1 MNSNVILGIVIGL
14 LILCSSFFSCIETA
28 FSCVST
34 ARLKNEESKGN
45 KKAKN
50 ALFITENFDKA
61 LTTILIG
68 NNVVNL
74 GCSSLATVLC
84 MNIFQNFAAAISTG
98 LTTILVL
105 TFGEIIPK
113 CIGKEK
119 SETVAL
125 NTAIILKG
133 IMIVLTPLSFLF
145 IAIKTGALRLINI
158 RNDSPTVTEDELKYI
173 IEHSENE
180 GVLEEEESE
189 MVQSA
194 LEFDEKSAF
203 EVLTPRV
210 DMLALDI
217 DDDFETNKNK
227 ILTERYSRVPVY
239 KENLDNILGILY
251 TRDYLEEL
259 IDGKTPDIKLLI
271 NDAFFTYKSRKLS
284 ALMNDLRKNQV
295 NMAIVTDEYGGTLG
309 IVTMEDLIEEI
320 VGEVQDEF
328 DDEEETNIEKINDNE
343 YIANAMMRI
352 DELYEYFGLSLE
364 EDVEDVETI
373 GGLVVKELGRI
384 AEIGDKAEYKDL
396 CFEVLEI
403 DCARILKLKIQ
414 KKQISENEDAKITD
428 EQQINQQS

>member
-119 SETVAL
+119 SEAVAL

-133 IMIVLTPLSFLF
+133 LMIVLTPLSFLF
-145 IAIKTGALRLINI
+145 IAIKTGALKLLNI

-320 VGEVQDEF
+320 VGEIYDEDEDIEKEYTKLRENCYFVSGDLEF
-328 DDEEETNIEKINDNE
+328 DQLLELTDREDFDNDTESHTVGGFIFEHMGRIPKEGDKFEIDGLSFEVYRVEERRIISAIVKVDPSKVKKEEE
-343 YIANAMMRI
+343 
-352 DELYEYFGLSLE
+352 
-364 EDVEDVETI
+364 
-373 GGLVVKELGRI
+373 
-384 AEIGDKAEYKDL
+384 
-396 CFEVLEI
+396 
-403 DCARILKLKIQ
+403 
-414 KKQISENEDAKITD
+414 
-428 EQQINQQS
+428 

>member
-119 SETVAL
+119 SEAVAL

-133 IMIVLTPLSFLF
+133 LMIVLTPLSFLF
-145 IAIKTGALRLINI
+145 IAIKTGALKLLNI

-284 ALMNDLRKNQV
+284 ALMNDLRKIKLIWQLLLM
-295 NMAIVTDEYGGTLG
+295 NM
-309 IVTMEDLIEEI
+309 
-320 VGEVQDEF
+320 
-328 DDEEETNIEKINDNE
+328 
-343 YIANAMMRI
+343 
-352 DELYEYFGLSLE
+352 
-364 EDVEDVETI
+364 
-373 GGLVVKELGRI
+373 VVHWAL
-384 AEIGDKAEYKDL
+384 
-396 CFEVLEI
+396 
-403 DCARILKLKIQ
+403 
-414 KKQISENEDAKITD
+414 
-428 EQQINQQS
+428 

>member
-119 SETVAL
+119 SEAVAL

-133 IMIVLTPLSFLF
+133 LMIVLTPLSFLF
-145 IAIKTGALRLINI
+145 IAIKTGALKLLNI

-320 VGEVQDEF
+320 VGEIYDEDEDIEKEYTKLRENCYFVSGDLEF
-328 DDEEETNIEKINDNE
+328 DQLLELTDREDFDNDTE
-343 YIANAMMRI
+343 SHTVGGFIFEHMGRI
-352 DELYEYFGLSLE
+352 PKEGDKFEIDGLS
-364 EDVEDVETI
+364 
-373 GGLVVKELGRI
+373 
-384 AEIGDKAEYKDL
+384 
-396 CFEVLEI
+396 FEVYKVEER
-403 DCARILKLKIQ
+403 RIISAIVKVDPSKI
-414 KKQISENEDAKITD
+414 KKED
-428 EQQINQQS
+428 

>member
-1 MNSNVILGIVIGL
+1 
-14 LILCSSFFSCIETA
+14 
-28 FSCVST
+28 
-34 ARLKNEESKGN
+34 
-45 KKAKN
+45 
-50 ALFITENFDKA
+50 
-61 LTTILIG
+61 
-68 NNVVNL
+68 
-74 GCSSLATVLC
+74 

-119 SETVAL
+119 SEAVAL

-133 IMIVLTPLSFLF
+133 LMIVLTPLSFLF
-145 IAIKTGALRLINI
+145 IAIKTGALKLLNI

-259 IDGKTPDIKLLI
+259 IEGKTPDIKLLI

-320 VGEVQDEF
+320 VGEIYDE
-328 DDEEETNIEKINDNE
+328 DEDIEKEYTKLRENCYFVSGDLDFDQLLELTDREDFDNDTE
-343 YIANAMMRI
+343 SHTVGGFIFEHMGRI
-352 DELYEYFGLSLE
+352 PKVGDKFEIDGLS
-364 EDVEDVETI
+364 
-373 GGLVVKELGRI
+373 
-384 AEIGDKAEYKDL
+384 
-396 CFEVLEI
+396 FEVYKVEER
-403 DCARILKLKIQ
+403 RIISAIVKVDPSKI
-414 KKQISENEDAKITD
+414 KKED
-428 EQQINQQS
+428 

>member
-119 SETVAL
+119 SEAVAL

-133 IMIVLTPLSFLF
+133 LMIVLTPLSFLF
-145 IAIKTGALRLINI
+145 IAIKTGALKLLNI

-320 VGEVQDEF
+320 VGEIYDE
-328 DDEEETNIEKINDNE
+328 DENIEKEYTKLRENCYFVSGDLEFDQLLELTDREDFDNDTE
-343 YIANAMMRI
+343 SHTVGGFIFEHMGRI
-352 DELYEYFGLSLE
+352 PKEGDKFEIDGLS
-364 EDVEDVETI
+364 
-373 GGLVVKELGRI
+373 
-384 AEIGDKAEYKDL
+384 
-396 CFEVLEI
+396 FEVYKVEER
-403 DCARILKLKIQ
+403 RIISAIVKVDPSKV
-414 KKQISENEDAKITD
+414 KKEE
-428 EQQINQQS
+428 E

>member
-119 SETVAL
+119 SEAVAL

-133 IMIVLTPLSFLF
+133 LMIVLTPLSFLF
-145 IAIKTGALRLINI
+145 IAIKTGALKLLNI

-320 VGEVQDEF
+320 VGEIYDEDEDIEKEYTKLRENCYFVSGDLEF
-328 DDEEETNIEKINDNE
+328 DQLLELTDREDFDNDTE
-343 YIANAMMRI
+343 SHTVGGFIFEHMGRI
-352 DELYEYFGLSLE
+352 PKEGDKFEIDGLS
-364 EDVEDVETI
+364 
-373 GGLVVKELGRI
+373 
-384 AEIGDKAEYKDL
+384 
-396 CFEVLEI
+396 FEVYKVEER
-403 DCARILKLKIQ
+403 RIISAIVKVDLSKV
-414 KKQISENEDAKITD
+414 KKEE
-428 EQQINQQS
+428 

>member
-45 KKAKN
+45 RKAKN

-119 SETVAL
+119 SEAVAL

-145 IAIKTGALRLINI
+145 IAIKTGALKLLNI

-320 VGEVQDEF
+320 VGEIYDEDEDIEKEYTKLRENCYFVSGDLEF
-328 DDEEETNIEKINDNE
+328 DQLLELTDREDFDNDTE
-343 YIANAMMRI
+343 SHTVGGFIFEHMGRI
-352 DELYEYFGLSLE
+352 PKEGDKFEIDGLS
-364 EDVEDVETI
+364 
-373 GGLVVKELGRI
+373 
-384 AEIGDKAEYKDL
+384 
-396 CFEVLEI
+396 FEVYKVEER
-403 DCARILKLKIQ
+403 RIISAIVKVDPSKV
-414 KKQISENEDAKITD
+414 KKEAE
-428 EQQINQQS
+428 

>member
-45 KKAKN
+45 KKARN

-119 SETVAL
+119 SEAVAL

-145 IAIKTGALRLINI
+145 IAIKTGALKLLNI

-259 IDGKTPDIKLLI
+259 IEGKTPDIKLLI

-320 VGEVQDEF
+320 VGEIYDE
-328 DDEEETNIEKINDNE
+328 DEDIEKEYTKLRENCYFVSGDLDFDQLLELTDREDFDNDTE
-343 YIANAMMRI
+343 SHTVGGFIFEHMGRI
-352 DELYEYFGLSLE
+352 PKVGDKFEIDGLS
-364 EDVEDVETI
+364 
-373 GGLVVKELGRI
+373 
-384 AEIGDKAEYKDL
+384 
-396 CFEVLEI
+396 FEVYKVEER
-403 DCARILKLKIQ
+403 RIISAIVKVDPSKI
-414 KKQISENEDAKITD
+414 KKED
-428 EQQINQQS
+428 

>member
-1 MNSNVILGIVIGL
+1 
-14 LILCSSFFSCIETA
+14 
-28 FSCVST
+28 
-34 ARLKNEESKGN
+34 
-45 KKAKN
+45 
-50 ALFITENFDKA
+50 
-61 LTTILIG
+61 
-68 NNVVNL
+68 
-74 GCSSLATVLC
+74 
-84 MNIFQNFAAAISTG
+84 
-98 LTTILVL
+98 
-105 TFGEIIPK
+105 
-113 CIGKEK
+113 
-119 SETVAL
+119 
-125 NTAIILKG
+125 
-133 IMIVLTPLSFLF
+133 MIVLTPLSFLF
-145 IAIKTGALRLINI
+145 IAIKTGALKLLNI

-320 VGEVQDEF
+320 VGEIYDEDEDIEKEYTKLRENCYFVSGDLEF
-328 DDEEETNIEKINDNE
+328 DQLLELTDREDFNNDTESHTVGGFIFEHMGRIPKEGDKFEIDGLSFEVYKVEERRIISAIVKVDPSKVKKEEE
-343 YIANAMMRI
+343 
-352 DELYEYFGLSLE
+352 
-364 EDVEDVETI
+364 
-373 GGLVVKELGRI
+373 
-384 AEIGDKAEYKDL
+384 
-396 CFEVLEI
+396 
-403 DCARILKLKIQ
+403 
-414 KKQISENEDAKITD
+414 
-428 EQQINQQS
+428 

>member
-119 SETVAL
+119 SEAVAL

-145 IAIKTGALRLINI
+145 IAIKTGALKLLNI

-320 VGEVQDEF
+320 VGEIYDEDEDIEKEYTKLRENCYFVNGDLEF
-328 DDEEETNIEKINDNE
+328 DQLLELTDREDFDNDTESHTVGGFIFEHMGRIPKEGDKFEIDGLSFEVYKVEERRIISAIVKVDPSKVKKEEE
-343 YIANAMMRI
+343 
-352 DELYEYFGLSLE
+352 
-364 EDVEDVETI
+364 
-373 GGLVVKELGRI
+373 
-384 AEIGDKAEYKDL
+384 
-396 CFEVLEI
+396 
-403 DCARILKLKIQ
+403 
-414 KKQISENEDAKITD
+414 
-428 EQQINQQS
+428 

>member
-133 IMIVLTPLSFLF
+133 LMIVLTPLSFLF
-145 IAIKTGALRLINI
+145 IAIKTGALKLLNI

-320 VGEVQDEF
+320 VGEIYDEDEDIEKEYTKLRENCYFVSGDLEF
-328 DDEEETNIEKINDNE
+328 DQLLELTDREDFDNDTESHTVGGFIFEHMGRIPKEGDKFEIDGLSFEVYKVEERRIISAIVKVDPSKVKKEEE
-343 YIANAMMRI
+343 
-352 DELYEYFGLSLE
+352 
-364 EDVEDVETI
+364 
-373 GGLVVKELGRI
+373 
-384 AEIGDKAEYKDL
+384 
-396 CFEVLEI
+396 
-403 DCARILKLKIQ
+403 
-414 KKQISENEDAKITD
+414 
-428 EQQINQQS
+428 

>member
-119 SETVAL
+119 SEAVAL

-133 IMIVLTPLSFLF
+133 LMIVLTPLSFLF
-145 IAIKTGALRLINI
+145 IAIKTGALKLLNI

-320 VGEVQDEF
+320 VGEIYDEDEDIEKEYTKLRENCYFVSGDLEF
-328 DDEEETNIEKINDNE
+328 DQLLELTDREDFDNDTESHTVGGFIFEHMGRIPEEGDKFEIDGLSFEVYKVEERRIISAIVKVDPSKVKKEEE
-343 YIANAMMRI
+343 
-352 DELYEYFGLSLE
+352 
-364 EDVEDVETI
+364 
-373 GGLVVKELGRI
+373 
-384 AEIGDKAEYKDL
+384 
-396 CFEVLEI
+396 
-403 DCARILKLKIQ
+403 
-414 KKQISENEDAKITD
+414 
-428 EQQINQQS
+428 

>member
-119 SETVAL
+119 SEAVAL

-133 IMIVLTPLSFLF
+133 LMIVLTPLSFLF
-145 IAIKTGALRLINI
+145 IAIKTGALKLLNI

-320 VGEVQDEF
+320 VGEIYDEDEDIEKEYTKLRENCYLVSGDLEF
-328 DDEEETNIEKINDNE
+328 DQLLELTDREDFDNDTESHTVGGFIFEHMGRIPKEGDKFEIDGLSFEVYKVEERRIISAIVKVDPSKVKKEEE
-343 YIANAMMRI
+343 
-352 DELYEYFGLSLE
+352 
-364 EDVEDVETI
+364 
-373 GGLVVKELGRI
+373 
-384 AEIGDKAEYKDL
+384 
-396 CFEVLEI
+396 
-403 DCARILKLKIQ
+403 
-414 KKQISENEDAKITD
+414 
-428 EQQINQQS
+428 

>member
-119 SETVAL
+119 SEAVAL

-133 IMIVLTPLSFLF
+133 LMIVLTPLSFLF
-145 IAIKTGALRLINI
+145 IAIKTGALKLLNI

-309 IVTMEDLIEEI
+309 IVR
-320 VGEVQDEF
+320 
-328 DDEEETNIEKINDNE
+328 N
-343 YIANAMMRI
+343 
-352 DELYEYFGLSLE
+352 
-364 EDVEDVETI
+364 
-373 GGLVVKELGRI
+373 
-384 AEIGDKAEYKDL
+384 
-396 CFEVLEI
+396 CW
-403 DCARILKLKIQ
+403 
-414 KKQISENEDAKITD
+414 
-428 EQQINQQS
+428 

>member
-1 MNSNVILGIVIGL
+1 MNNNVVLGIIIGL

-34 ARLKNEESKGN
+34 ARLKNKESKGN

-50 ALFITENFDKA
+50 ALYITENFDKA

-84 MNIFQNFAAAISTG
+84 MNIFENFAAAISTG

-119 SETVAL
+119 SEAVAL

-133 IMIVLTPLSFLF
+133 IIFVLTPLSFLF
-145 IAIKTGALRLINI
+145 IAIKTGALKLLNI

-239 KENLDNILGILY
+239 KENLDNIIGVLF

-259 IDGKTPDIKLLI
+259 VEGKKPDIKLLI
-271 NDAFFTYKSRKLS
+271 NDAFFTYKNTKLS
-284 ALMNDLRKNQV
+284 TLMNDLRKNQV
-295 NMAIVTDEYGGTLG
+295 NIAIVTDEYGGTLG
-309 IVTMEDLIEEI
+309 IVTMEDLLEEI
-320 VGEVQDEF
+320 VGEIYDEDEDIEKEYTKLRENCYFVNGDMEF
-328 DDEEETNIEKINDNE
+328 D
-343 YIANAMMRI
+343 
-352 DELYEYFGLSLE
+352 ELLE
-364 EDVEDVETI
+364 IVHRNNFVNHTESHTI
-373 GGLVVKELGRI
+373 GGFIFENMGKIPDEGDLFEIDGLSFEVYKVEDRRIISAIVKVDPSKIVKE
-384 AEIGDKAEYKDL
+384 EK
-396 CFEVLEI
+396 
-403 DCARILKLKIQ
+403 
-414 KKQISENEDAKITD
+414 
-428 EQQINQQS
+428 

>member
-45 KKAKN
+45 KKARN

-119 SETVAL
+119 SEAVAL

-145 IAIKTGALRLINI
+145 IAIKTGALKLLKI

-259 IDGKTPDIKLLI
+259 IEGKTPDIKLLI

-320 VGEVQDEF
+320 VGEIYDE
-328 DDEEETNIEKINDNE
+328 DEDIEKEYTKLRENCYFVSGDLDFDQLLELTDREDFDNDTE
-343 YIANAMMRI
+343 SHTVGGFIFEHMGRI
-352 DELYEYFGLSLE
+352 PKEGDKFEIDGLS
-364 EDVEDVETI
+364 
-373 GGLVVKELGRI
+373 
-384 AEIGDKAEYKDL
+384 
-396 CFEVLEI
+396 FEVYKVEER
-403 DCARILKLKIQ
+403 RIISAIVKVDPSKI
-414 KKQISENEDAKITD
+414 KKED
-428 EQQINQQS
+428 

>member
-133 IMIVLTPLSFLF
+133 LMIVLTPLSFLF
-145 IAIKTGALRLINI
+145 IAIKTGALKLLNI

-320 VGEVQDEF
+320 VGEIYDEDEDIEKEYTKLRENCYFVSGDLEF
-328 DDEEETNIEKINDNE
+328 DQLLELTDREDFDNDTESHTVGGFIFEHMGRIPKEGDKFEIDGLSFEVYKVEERRIISAIVKVYPSKVKKEEE
-343 YIANAMMRI
+343 
-352 DELYEYFGLSLE
+352 
-364 EDVEDVETI
+364 
-373 GGLVVKELGRI
+373 
-384 AEIGDKAEYKDL
+384 
-396 CFEVLEI
+396 
-403 DCARILKLKIQ
+403 
-414 KKQISENEDAKITD
+414 
-428 EQQINQQS
+428 

>member
-119 SETVAL
+119 SEAVAL

-133 IMIVLTPLSFLF
+133 LMIVLTPLSFLF
-145 IAIKTGALRLINI
+145 IAIKTGALKLLNI

-320 VGEVQDEF
+320 VGEIYDEDEDIEKEYTKLRENCYFVSGDLEF
-328 DDEEETNIEKINDNE
+328 DQLLELTDREDFDNDTESHTVGGFIFEHMGKIPKEGDKFEIDGLSFEVYKVEERRIISAIVKVDPSKVKKEEE
-343 YIANAMMRI
+343 
-352 DELYEYFGLSLE
+352 
-364 EDVEDVETI
+364 
-373 GGLVVKELGRI
+373 
-384 AEIGDKAEYKDL
+384 
-396 CFEVLEI
+396 
-403 DCARILKLKIQ
+403 
-414 KKQISENEDAKITD
+414 
-428 EQQINQQS
+428 

>member
-45 KKAKN
+45 KKARN

-98 LTTILVL
+98 LTTLLVL
-105 TFGEIIPK
+105 IFGEIIPK

-119 SETVAL
+119 SEAVAL

-145 IAIKTGALRLINI
+145 IAIKTGALKLLNI

-259 IDGKTPDIKLLI
+259 IEGKTPDIKLLI

-320 VGEVQDEF
+320 VGEIYDE
-328 DDEEETNIEKINDNE
+328 DEDIEKEYTKLRENCYFVSGDLDFDQLLELTDREDFDNDTE
-343 YIANAMMRI
+343 SHTVGGFIFEHMGRI
-352 DELYEYFGLSLE
+352 PKVGDKFEIDGLS
-364 EDVEDVETI
+364 
-373 GGLVVKELGRI
+373 
-384 AEIGDKAEYKDL
+384 
-396 CFEVLEI
+396 FEVYKVEER
-403 DCARILKLKIQ
+403 RIISAIVKVDPSKI
-414 KKQISENEDAKITD
+414 KKED
-428 EQQINQQS
+428 

>member
-119 SETVAL
+119 SEAVAL

-133 IMIVLTPLSFLF
+133 LMIVLTPLSFLF
-145 IAIKTGALRLINI
+145 IAIKTGALKLLNI

-295 NMAIVTDEYGGTLG
+295 NVAIVTDEYGGTLG

-320 VGEVQDEF
+320 VGEIYDEDEDIEKEYTKLRENCYFVSGDLEF
-328 DDEEETNIEKINDNE
+328 DQLLELTDREDFDNDTESHTVGGFIFEHMGRIPKEGDKFEIDGLSFEVYKVEERRIISAIVKVDPSKVKKEEE
-343 YIANAMMRI
+343 
-352 DELYEYFGLSLE
+352 
-364 EDVEDVETI
+364 
-373 GGLVVKELGRI
+373 
-384 AEIGDKAEYKDL
+384 
-396 CFEVLEI
+396 
-403 DCARILKLKIQ
+403 
-414 KKQISENEDAKITD
+414 
-428 EQQINQQS
+428 

>member
-45 KKAKN
+45 KKARN

-119 SETVAL
+119 SEAVAL

-133 IMIVLTPLSFLF
+133 LMIVLTPLSFLF
-145 IAIKTGALRLINI
+145 IAIKTGALKLLNI

-259 IDGKTPDIKLLI
+259 IEGKTPDIKLLI

-320 VGEVQDEF
+320 VGEIYDE
-328 DDEEETNIEKINDNE
+328 DEDIEKEYTKLRENCYFVSGDLDFDQLLELTDREDFDNDTE
-343 YIANAMMRI
+343 
-352 DELYEYFGLSLE
+352 SHT
-364 EDVEDVETI
+364 V
-373 GGLVVKELGRI
+373 GGFIFEHMGRI
-384 AEIGDKAEYKDL
+384 PKIGDKFEIDGL
-396 CFEVLEI
+396 SFEVYKVEER
-403 DCARILKLKIQ
+403 RIISAIVKVDPSKI
-414 KKQISENEDAKITD
+414 KKED
-428 EQQINQQS
+428 

>member
-45 KKAKN
+45 KKARN

-119 SETVAL
+119 SEAVAL

-133 IMIVLTPLSFLF
+133 LMIVLTPLSFFF
-145 IAIKTGALRLINI
+145 IAIKTGALKLLNI

-259 IDGKTPDIKLLI
+259 IEGKTPDIKLLI

-320 VGEVQDEF
+320 VGEIYDE
-328 DDEEETNIEKINDNE
+328 DEDIEKEYTKLRENCYFVSGDLDFDQLLELTDREDFDNDTE
-343 YIANAMMRI
+343 SHTVGGFIFEHMGRI
-352 DELYEYFGLSLE
+352 PKVGDKFEIDGLS
-364 EDVEDVETI
+364 
-373 GGLVVKELGRI
+373 
-384 AEIGDKAEYKDL
+384 
-396 CFEVLEI
+396 FEVYKVEER
-403 DCARILKLKIQ
+403 RIISAIVKVDPSKI
-414 KKQISENEDAKITD
+414 KKED
-428 EQQINQQS
+428 

>member
-119 SETVAL
+119 SEAVAL

-145 IAIKTGALRLINI
+145 IAIKTGALKLLNI

-320 VGEVQDEF
+320 VGEIYDEDEDIEKEYTKLRENCYFVSGDLEF
-328 DDEEETNIEKINDNE
+328 DQLLELTDREDFDNDTESHTVGGFIFEHMGRIPKEGDKFEIDGLSFEAYKVEERRIISAIVKVDPSKVKKEEE
-343 YIANAMMRI
+343 
-352 DELYEYFGLSLE
+352 
-364 EDVEDVETI
+364 
-373 GGLVVKELGRI
+373 
-384 AEIGDKAEYKDL
+384 
-396 CFEVLEI
+396 
-403 DCARILKLKIQ
+403 
-414 KKQISENEDAKITD
+414 
-428 EQQINQQS
+428 

>member
-119 SETVAL
+119 SEAVAL

-133 IMIVLTPLSFLF
+133 LMIVLTPLSFLF
-145 IAIKTGALRLINI
+145 IAIKTGALKLLNI

-239 KENLDNILGILY
+239 KENIDNILGILY

-320 VGEVQDEF
+320 VGEIYDEDEDIEKEYTKLRENCYFVSGDLEF
-328 DDEEETNIEKINDNE
+328 DQLLELTDREDFDNDTESHTVGGFIFEHMGRIPKEGDKFEIDGLSFEVYKVEERRIISAIVKVDPSKVKKEEE
-343 YIANAMMRI
+343 
-352 DELYEYFGLSLE
+352 
-364 EDVEDVETI
+364 
-373 GGLVVKELGRI
+373 
-384 AEIGDKAEYKDL
+384 
-396 CFEVLEI
+396 
-403 DCARILKLKIQ
+403 
-414 KKQISENEDAKITD
+414 
-428 EQQINQQS
+428 

>member
-119 SETVAL
+119 SEAVAL

-133 IMIVLTPLSFLF
+133 LMIVLTPLSFLF
-145 IAIKTGALRLINI
+145 IAIKTGALKLLNI

-320 VGEVQDEF
+320 VGEIYDEDEDIEKEYTKLRENCYFVSGDLEF
-328 DDEEETNIEKINDNE
+328 DQLLELTDREDFDNDTESHTVGGFIFERMGRIPKEGDKFEIDGLSFEVYKVEERRIISAIVKVDPSKVKKEEE
-343 YIANAMMRI
+343 
-352 DELYEYFGLSLE
+352 
-364 EDVEDVETI
+364 
-373 GGLVVKELGRI
+373 
-384 AEIGDKAEYKDL
+384 
-396 CFEVLEI
+396 
-403 DCARILKLKIQ
+403 
-414 KKQISENEDAKITD
+414 
-428 EQQINQQS
+428 

>member
-84 MNIFQNFAAAISTG
+84 MNIFQNFAAAISNSI
-98 LTTILVL
+98 TTILVL

-119 SETVAL
+119 SEAVAL

-133 IMIVLTPLSFLF
+133 LMIVLTPLSFLF
-145 IAIKTGALRLINI
+145 IAIKTGALKLLNI

-320 VGEVQDEF
+320 VGEIYDEDEDIEKEYTKLRENCYFVSGDLEF
-328 DDEEETNIEKINDNE
+328 DQLLELTDREDFDNDTESHTVGGFIFEHMGRIPKEGDKFEIDGLSFEVYKVEERRIISAIVKVDPSKVKKEEE
-343 YIANAMMRI
+343 
-352 DELYEYFGLSLE
+352 
-364 EDVEDVETI
+364 
-373 GGLVVKELGRI
+373 
-384 AEIGDKAEYKDL
+384 
-396 CFEVLEI
+396 
-403 DCARILKLKIQ
+403 
-414 KKQISENEDAKITD
+414 
-428 EQQINQQS
+428 

>member
-1 MNSNVILGIVIGL
+1 
-14 LILCSSFFSCIETA
+14 
-28 FSCVST
+28 
-34 ARLKNEESKGN
+34 
-45 KKAKN
+45 
-50 ALFITENFDKA
+50 
-61 LTTILIG
+61 
-68 NNVVNL
+68 
-74 GCSSLATVLC
+74 
-84 MNIFQNFAAAISTG
+84 
-98 LTTILVL
+98 
-105 TFGEIIPK
+105 
-113 CIGKEK
+113 
-119 SETVAL
+119 
-125 NTAIILKG
+125 
-133 IMIVLTPLSFLF
+133 MIVLTPLSFLF
-145 IAIKTGALRLINI
+145 IAIKTGALKLLNI

-320 VGEVQDEF
+320 VGEIYDEDEDIEKEYTKLRENCYFVSGDLEF
-328 DDEEETNIEKINDNE
+328 DQLLELTDREDFDNDTE
-343 YIANAMMRI
+343 SHTVGGFIFEHMGRI
-352 DELYEYFGLSLE
+352 PKEGDKFEIDGLS
-364 EDVEDVETI
+364 
-373 GGLVVKELGRI
+373 
-384 AEIGDKAEYKDL
+384 
-396 CFEVLEI
+396 FEVYKVEER
-403 DCARILKLKIQ
+403 RIISAIVKVDPSKV
-414 KKQISENEDAKITD
+414 KKEE
-428 EQQINQQS
+428 

>member
-119 SETVAL
+119 SEAVAL

-145 IAIKTGALRLINI
+145 IAIKTGALRLLNI

-320 VGEVQDEF
+320 VGEIYDEDEDIEKEYTKLRENCYFVSGDLEF
-328 DDEEETNIEKINDNE
+328 DQLLELTDREDFDNDTESHTVGGFIFEHMGRIPKEGDKFEIDGLSFEVYKVEERRIISAIVKVDPSKVKKEEE
-343 YIANAMMRI
+343 
-352 DELYEYFGLSLE
+352 
-364 EDVEDVETI
+364 
-373 GGLVVKELGRI
+373 
-384 AEIGDKAEYKDL
+384 
-396 CFEVLEI
+396 
-403 DCARILKLKIQ
+403 
-414 KKQISENEDAKITD
+414 
-428 EQQINQQS
+428 

>member
-1 MNSNVILGIVIGL
+1 MNSNVILGIVTGL

-119 SETVAL
+119 SEAVAL

-133 IMIVLTPLSFLF
+133 LMIVLTPLSFLF
-145 IAIKTGALRLINI
+145 IAIKTGALKLLNI

-320 VGEVQDEF
+320 VGEIYDEDEDIEKEYTKLRENCYFVSGDLEF
-328 DDEEETNIEKINDNE
+328 DQLLELTDREDFDNDTE
-343 YIANAMMRI
+343 SHTVGGFIFEHMGRI
-352 DELYEYFGLSLE
+352 PKEGDKFEIDGLS
-364 EDVEDVETI
+364 
-373 GGLVVKELGRI
+373 
-384 AEIGDKAEYKDL
+384 
-396 CFEVLEI
+396 FEVYKVEER
-403 DCARILKLKIQ
+403 RIISAIVKVDPSKV
-414 KKQISENEDAKITD
+414 KKEE
-428 EQQINQQS
+428 

>member
-34 ARLKNEESKGN
+34 ARLNNEESKGN
-45 KKAKN
+45 KKARN
-50 ALFITENFDKA
+50 SLFITENFDKA

-119 SETVAL
+119 SEAVAL

-133 IMIVLTPLSFLF
+133 LMIVLTPLSFLF
-145 IAIKTGALRLINI
+145 IAIKTGALKLLNI

-320 VGEVQDEF
+320 VGEIYDEDEDIEKEYTKLRENCYFVSGDLEF
-328 DDEEETNIEKINDNE
+328 DQLLELTDREDFNNDTESHTVGGFIFEHMGRIPKEGDKFEIDGLSFEVYKVEERRIISAIVKVDPSKVKKEEE
-343 YIANAMMRI
+343 
-352 DELYEYFGLSLE
+352 
-364 EDVEDVETI
+364 
-373 GGLVVKELGRI
+373 
-384 AEIGDKAEYKDL
+384 
-396 CFEVLEI
+396 
-403 DCARILKLKIQ
+403 
-414 KKQISENEDAKITD
+414 
-428 EQQINQQS
+428 

>member
-1 MNSNVILGIVIGL
+1 LNSNVILGIVIGL

-119 SETVAL
+119 SEAVAL

-133 IMIVLTPLSFLF
+133 LMIVLTPLSFLF
-145 IAIKTGALRLINI
+145 IAIKTGALKLLNI

-320 VGEVQDEF
+320 VGEIYDEDEDIEKEYTKLRENCYFVSGDLEF
-328 DDEEETNIEKINDNE
+328 DQLLELTDREDFNNDTESHTVGGFIFEHMGRIPKEGDKFEIDGLSFEVYKVEERRIISAIVKVDPSKVKKEEE
-343 YIANAMMRI
+343 
-352 DELYEYFGLSLE
+352 
-364 EDVEDVETI
+364 
-373 GGLVVKELGRI
+373 
-384 AEIGDKAEYKDL
+384 
-396 CFEVLEI
+396 
-403 DCARILKLKIQ
+403 
-414 KKQISENEDAKITD
+414 
-428 EQQINQQS
+428 

>member
-119 SETVAL
+119 SEAVAL

-133 IMIVLTPLSFLF
+133 LMIVLTPLSFLF
-145 IAIKTGALRLINI
+145 IAIKTGALKLLNI

-210 DMLALDI
+210 DMLEIDI

-320 VGEVQDEF
+320 VGEIYDEDEDIEKEYTKLRENCYFVSGDLEF
-328 DDEEETNIEKINDNE
+328 DQLLELTDREDFDNDTE
-343 YIANAMMRI
+343 SHTVGGFIFEHMGRI
-352 DELYEYFGLSLE
+352 PKEGDKFEIDGLS
-364 EDVEDVETI
+364 
-373 GGLVVKELGRI
+373 
-384 AEIGDKAEYKDL
+384 
-396 CFEVLEI
+396 FEVYKVEER
-403 DCARILKLKIQ
+403 RIISAIVKVDPSKV
-414 KKQISENEDAKITD
+414 KKEE
-428 EQQINQQS
+428 

>member
-119 SETVAL
+119 SEAVAL

-133 IMIVLTPLSFLF
+133 LMIVLTPLSFLF
-145 IAIKTGALRLINI
+145 IAIKTGALKLLNI

-271 NDAFFTYKSRKLS
+271 NDAFFTYKSKKLS

-320 VGEVQDEF
+320 VGEIYDEDEDIEKEYTKLRENCYFVSGDLEF
-328 DDEEETNIEKINDNE
+328 DQLLELTDREDFNNDTESHTVGGFIFEHMGRIPKEGDKFEIDGLSFEVYKVEERRIISAIVKVDPSKVKKEEE
-343 YIANAMMRI
+343 
-352 DELYEYFGLSLE
+352 
-364 EDVEDVETI
+364 
-373 GGLVVKELGRI
+373 
-384 AEIGDKAEYKDL
+384 
-396 CFEVLEI
+396 
-403 DCARILKLKIQ
+403 
-414 KKQISENEDAKITD
+414 
-428 EQQINQQS
+428 

>member
-119 SETVAL
+119 SEAVAL
-125 NTAIILKG
+125 NSAIILKG
-133 IMIVLTPLSFLF
+133 LMIVLTPLSFLF
-145 IAIKTGALRLINI
+145 IAIKTGALKLLNI

-259 IDGKTPDIKLLI
+259 IEGKTPDIKLLI

-320 VGEVQDEF
+320 VGEIYDEDEDIEKEYTKLRENCYFVSGDLEF
-328 DDEEETNIEKINDNE
+328 DQLLELTDREDFDNDTESHTVGGFIFEHMGRIPKEGDKFEIDGLSFEVYKVEERRIISAIVKVDPSKVKKEEE
-343 YIANAMMRI
+343 
-352 DELYEYFGLSLE
+352 
-364 EDVEDVETI
+364 
-373 GGLVVKELGRI
+373 
-384 AEIGDKAEYKDL
+384 
-396 CFEVLEI
+396 
-403 DCARILKLKIQ
+403 
-414 KKQISENEDAKITD
+414 
-428 EQQINQQS
+428 

>member
-14 LILCSSFFSCIETA
+14 LILCSSFFSSIETA

-119 SETVAL
+119 SEAVAL

-133 IMIVLTPLSFLF
+133 LMIVLTPLSFLF
-145 IAIKTGALRLINI
+145 IAIKTGALKLLNI

-320 VGEVQDEF
+320 VGEIYDEDEDIEKEYTKLRENCYFVSGDLEF
-328 DDEEETNIEKINDNE
+328 DQLLELTDREDFDNDTESHTVGGFIFEHMGRIPKEGDKFEIDGLSFEVYKVEERRIISAIVKVDPSKVKKEEE
-343 YIANAMMRI
+343 
-352 DELYEYFGLSLE
+352 
-364 EDVEDVETI
+364 
-373 GGLVVKELGRI
+373 
-384 AEIGDKAEYKDL
+384 
-396 CFEVLEI
+396 
-403 DCARILKLKIQ
+403 
-414 KKQISENEDAKITD
+414 
-428 EQQINQQS
+428 

>member
-119 SETVAL
+119 SEAVAL

-133 IMIVLTPLSFLF
+133 LMIVLTPLSFLF
-145 IAIKTGALRLINI
+145 IAIKTGALKLLNI

-173 IEHSENE
+173 IEHSEKE

-320 VGEVQDEF
+320 VGEIYDEDEDIEKEYTKLRENCYFVSGDLEF
-328 DDEEETNIEKINDNE
+328 DQLLELTDREDFDNDTESHTVGGFIFEHMGRIPKEGDKFEIDGLSFEVYKVEERRIISAIVKVDPSKVKKEEE
-343 YIANAMMRI
+343 
-352 DELYEYFGLSLE
+352 
-364 EDVEDVETI
+364 
-373 GGLVVKELGRI
+373 
-384 AEIGDKAEYKDL
+384 
-396 CFEVLEI
+396 
-403 DCARILKLKIQ
+403 
-414 KKQISENEDAKITD
+414 
-428 EQQINQQS
+428 

>member
-61 LTTILIG
+61 LTTMLIG

-119 SETVAL
+119 SEAVAL

-133 IMIVLTPLSFLF
+133 LMIVLTPLSFLF
-145 IAIKTGALRLINI
+145 IAIKTGALKLLNI

-320 VGEVQDEF
+320 VGEIYDEDEDIEKEYTKLRENCYFVSGDLEF
-328 DDEEETNIEKINDNE
+328 DQLLELTDREDFDNDTESHTVGGFIFEHMGRIPKEGDKFEIDGLSFEVYKVEERRIISAIVKVDPSKVKKEEE
-343 YIANAMMRI
+343 
-352 DELYEYFGLSLE
+352 
-364 EDVEDVETI
+364 
-373 GGLVVKELGRI
+373 
-384 AEIGDKAEYKDL
+384 
-396 CFEVLEI
+396 
-403 DCARILKLKIQ
+403 
-414 KKQISENEDAKITD
+414 
-428 EQQINQQS
+428 